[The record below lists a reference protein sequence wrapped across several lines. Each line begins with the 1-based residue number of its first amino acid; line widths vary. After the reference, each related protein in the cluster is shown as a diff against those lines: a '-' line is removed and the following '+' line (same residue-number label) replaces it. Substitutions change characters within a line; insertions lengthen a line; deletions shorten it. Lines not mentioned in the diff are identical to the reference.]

1 MCGYFY
7 YVTMFTYFIAM
18 EFNVPVRSVTTFIIF
33 VRLLKPYKC
42 GSVLLQF
49 YLGKFLFIYRILN

>member
-7 YVTMFTYFIAM
+7 HVTMFTFFIAM
-18 EFNVPVRSVTTFIIF
+18 ELNVLVRSVSTFIIF

-42 GSVLLQF
+42 GSVLL
-49 YLGKFLFIYRILN
+49 GKFLFIYRILSL